1 MPPVAKRKTAAAA
14 TAGKLV
20 LAPIFRSSK
29 NKNQSV
35 RGGGKRANDSFP
47 LLFLLHMAGQQSMSR
62 FVTSTGSVPKKPP
75 SELDF
80 DVREGESQPA
90 RQEKEGTVSS
100 DLRMQHLC
108 AVIDRRPKRC

>member
-35 RGGGKRANDSFP
+35 RGGGKEQTTLSLCFFFSTWQASRA
-47 LLFLLHMAGQQSMSR
+47 
-62 FVTSTGSVPKKPP
+62 
-75 SELDF
+75 
-80 DVREGESQPA
+80 
-90 RQEKEGTVSS
+90 
-100 DLRMQHLC
+100 
-108 AVIDRRPKRC
+108 